1 MDRSL
6 ALLVIGLFF
15 GGGIGF
21 VTAASLGVTLD
32 GHDHSQP
39 HGKQIQAK
47 QHESH
52 KQADGTSSGS
62 DVHRHSQPRRLSAGS
77 DAPSITA
84 AVHED
89 PASGWNL
96 HVVTSG
102 FRFAPENAS
111 KEHVIGEGHAHVYAN
126 GKKIAR
132 LYGPWL
138 HIAELPAGEA
148 VVKVTMNSNDHP
160 PLFIENEPLA
170 ISVTASNG

>member
-21 VTAASLGVTLD
+21 VTAASQGVTLD

-39 HGKQIQAK
+39 HDKQIQSK
-47 QHESH
+47 QHGNH
-52 KQADGTSSGS
+52 KQTDGNSTGS
-62 DVHRHSQPRRLSAGS
+62 DGHRHSQPRKMPAGS

-84 AVHED
+84 ALHED
-89 PASGWNL
+89 TVSGWNL
-96 HVVTSG
+96 HVITSG

-111 KEHVIGEGHAHVYAN
+111 KEHVTGEGHAHVYVN

-138 HIAELPAGEA
+138 HIAGLPAGKA
-148 VVKVTMNSNDHP
+148 VVKVTLNSNDHR
-160 PLFIENEPLA
+160 PLFIRDKPLEV
-170 ISVTASNG
+170 SVTAK